1 MTQPAF
7 CDILATDYV
16 WSVIVIKR
24 LISLLSAVL
33 IAMSFSF
40 AANGIIID
48 GTDSGNEWQD
58 AETAGYYN
66 NNNSVETGI
75 VACIIEDY
83 TAYFRLQLYDNGIK
97 NAESKAG
104 FILCINGEE
113 IFRITATDYVINP
126 NTDKYSV
133 EAEMEFYDNS
143 GVCCEARVGVKNGI
157 GSSLKGTVCF
167 IDNEGIRSNVHPFS
181 FSDGDE
187 IQTTQAEKTT
197 SEKTAGKP
205 TTKKQTTKKVTT
217 ERITNK
223 ATTVKENRTDKS
235 TTVRLLESEEKYSHK
250 DDIAFVNEVSEET
263 STEISYESVTQPV
276 TNSVYYADTG
286 EYSYTKGQKLKIA
299 VGIGTGVALFLL
311 CTWGAAKTKQD
322 RVKDKEKNK

>member
-1 MTQPAF
+1 MF
-7 CDILATDYV
+7 GV
-16 WSVIVIKR
+16 VIVIKR

-40 AANGIIID
+40 AANGIKID
-48 GTDSGNEWQD
+48 GTDSGNEWQK

-66 NNNSVETGI
+66 NNNGVETGI

-97 NAESKAG
+97 NADSKAG
-104 FILCINGEE
+104 FILCIDGDE
-113 IFRITATDYVINP
+113 ILRITATDYVITP
-126 NTDKYSV
+126 KTDKYSV

-181 FSDGDE
+181 FSDNDE
-187 IQTTQAEKTT
+187 NQTEETEKTT
-197 SEKTAGKP
+197 KIKTTEKA

-223 ATTVKENRTDKS
+223 ATTVKENKTDKS
-235 TTVRLLESEEKYSHK
+235 TTLRLIENKEKYSHK
-250 DDIAFVNEVSEET
+250 GNVIFVNEVSEET
-263 STEISYESVTQPV
+263 STEISYESVTQPA
-276 TNSVYYADTG
+276 TKSVYYADSG

-299 VGIGTGVALFLL
+299 VGVGTGVALLLL
-311 CTWGAAKTKQD
+311 CTWGAVKTK
-322 RVKDKEKNK
+322 KDKEKDKEKTNEESDKD